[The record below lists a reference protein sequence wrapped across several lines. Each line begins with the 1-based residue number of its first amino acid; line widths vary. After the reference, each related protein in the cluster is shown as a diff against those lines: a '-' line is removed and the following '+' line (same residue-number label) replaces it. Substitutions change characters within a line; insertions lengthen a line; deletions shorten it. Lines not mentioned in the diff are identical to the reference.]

1 MCNVAIAVDEAR
13 RVDVHI
19 LSVVDMDRP
28 LDQWGDVS
36 IGIVAAFARADN
48 AISASLCLEQ

>member
-19 LSVVDMDRP
+19 LPIVEVDRP
-28 LDQWGDVS
+28 LDQWGDES
-36 IGIVAAFARADN
+36 LGIIAAFARADD
-48 AISASLCLEQ
+48 AIVWLSA